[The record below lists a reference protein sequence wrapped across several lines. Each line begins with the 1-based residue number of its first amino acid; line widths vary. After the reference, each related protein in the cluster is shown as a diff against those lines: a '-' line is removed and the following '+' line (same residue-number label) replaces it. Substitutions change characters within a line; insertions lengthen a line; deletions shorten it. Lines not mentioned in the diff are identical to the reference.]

1 MTLGDNDS
9 GINNNHENHTIIKI
23 STKIMKKKNNNRGDI
38 TQSHQSHTN
47 NNLKQITIQ
56 PPAP

>member
-1 MTLGDNDS
+1 MTLGDKDS
-9 GINNNHENHTIIKI
+9 GINNNQENHTIIKI
-23 STKIMKKKNNNRGDI
+23 STKIMKNNNNRGDI
-38 TQSHQSHTN
+38 TQSNQSHTN